1 MVTPLDAALAYAERG
16 YPVFPCSPNTKV
28 PFARTNGCKDATTD
42 EATIRRWWD
51 SAPTANVAIATG
63 SVSGLYVV
71 DVDVVSSEVMP
82 LLPTT
87 WTARTRGGGWHYIY
101 TSTEALPN
109 TNKKA
114 ANAVHGDA
122 DTRGEGGYILVFPS
136 VIDGKSYTW
145 VNDIDPEPLPKWIA
159 DKVRPKAETRMAT
172 RQMFQ
177 MVSTSWA
184 GKALDEECDKVAN
197 TGEGGRN
204 EALNRAA
211 FKLGQIV
218 AGGHLSASQAGQ
230 ALDNA
235 AAVCGLPERERR
247 ATIERSIKAGMAS
260 PRHPER
266 RERSDP
272 FNGEEITCE
281 VLPAVAPAKPPK
293 PDTDAERWALLND
306 VRSLGGLCDSFSA
319 WVIRGADH
327 PQPGLTIGALV
338 ALGSVMAGRRLVFRR
353 SLSSIYL
360 VAMANSAEGKNR
372 PQSCLSRVIDEVW
385 PGLAGPNSFSSGPAF
400 TDNVRKA
407 VNMGTGT
414 VLVLDEYG
422 MQLANMMG
430 PRASSHRQDIKQSLT
445 ELATKGTDKWSPALS
460 LVKGGG
466 KLELWAPSVTI
477 LGSTTPESLHA
488 VLTSTD
494 VADGF
499 VGRHVWCRAQ
509 DVLPL
514 WQPPDT
520 RGDDGIPIDVRSAV
534 MVLRERHEQWNMALP
549 VQNGTGIDEI
559 RLYDPCHMPETPEAG
574 QALQAHKFGCDE
586 DRRTGKRL
594 DIPRAVLGRAPE
606 FASRIAMILAV
617 LAQPEEACPTVGLEH
632 VRVAIALAD
641 ESAKVFAASLAA
653 NARPDWND
661 PEAQCEYVL
670 SAIRRSGGSMARAEL
685 SKVCRRI
692 TTRTIQDVID
702 RLAEEEAIVVFK
714 EASEGGRAKEV
725 LMLNEPTK
733 KLI

>member
-1 MVTPLDAALAYAERG
+1 MITVTPLDAALAYAERG
-16 YPVFPCSPNTKV
+16 YPVFPCSPNSKV

-42 EATIRRWWD
+42 ELTIRRWWD

-114 ANAVHGDA
+114 SNAVHADA

-136 VIDGKSYTW
+136 VIDGKQYAW
-145 VNDIDPEPLPKWIA
+145 VNDIDPEPLPEWIA
-159 DKVRPKAETRMAT
+159 DRVRPKPETRMAT

-184 GKALDEECDKVAN
+184 GKALEEECDKVAN

-204 EALNRAA
+204 EALNRAS
-211 FKLGQIV
+211 FKIGQIV

-230 ALDNA
+230 ALDHA

-281 VLPAVAPAKPPK
+281 VLPAVVPAKPPK

-407 VNMGTGT
+407 VNDGTGT

-430 PRASSHRQDIKQSLT
+430 PRAASHRQDIKQSLT

-477 LGSTTPESLHA
+477 LGSTTPESLHS

-499 VGRHVWCRAQ
+499 VGRHVWMRAQ

-574 QALQAHKFGCDE
+574 QALLDHKLKCDE
-586 DRRTGKRL
+586 ERRTGKRL
-594 DIPRAVLGRAPE
+594 DIPRPVLGRAPE
-606 FASRIAMILAV
+606 FASRMAMILAV
-617 LAQPEEACPTVGLEH
+617 LSQPEESCPTVGAEH

-641 ESAKVFAASLAA
+641 ESAKVFAASLHA
-653 NARPDWND
+653 NRKPAWDD
-661 PEAQCEYVL
+661 PQGQCELVL
-670 SAIRRSGGSMARAEL
+670 AVIQAQGQGITRQDLLTA
-685 SKVCRRI
+685 CRRL
-692 TTRTIQDVID
+692 TARTIQEVID
-702 RLAEEEAIVVFK
+702 RLAEEEKIT
-714 EASEGGRAKEV
+714 V
-725 LMLNEPTK
+725 LVEPTK
-733 KLI
+733 GRSRTMYLPCKTM

>member
-1 MVTPLDAALAYAERG
+1 
-16 YPVFPCSPNTKV
+16 V

-42 EATIRRWWD
+42 EATIRRWWEA
-51 SAPTANVAIATG
+51 APTANVAIATG

-71 DVDVVSSEVMP
+71 DVDVPSSEVMP

-101 TSTEALPN
+101 AVTEALPN

-114 ANAVHGDA
+114 ANSVHADA
-122 DTRGEGGYILVFPS
+122 DTRGEGGYILVYPS
-136 VIDGKSYTW
+136 VIDGKAYTW
-145 VNDIDPEPLPKWIA
+145 VNDVEPAPLPQWIA
-159 DKVRPKAETRMAT
+159 DKVRPKAETRLAT

-184 GKALDEECDKVAN
+184 GKALEEECQKVAS

-211 FKLGQIV
+211 FKVGQIV

-230 ALDNA
+230 ALDSA
-235 AAVCGLPERERR
+235 AAECGLPERERR
-247 ATIERSIKAGMAS
+247 STIERSIKAGMAS

-266 RERSDP
+266 REWIDP
-272 FNGEEITCE
+272 FNGQEITIDPVE
-281 VLPAVAPAKPPK
+281 VLEADTVAIGPVKPAKP
-293 PDTDAERWALLND
+293 DSDAARWRLLND
-306 VRSLGGLCDSFSA
+306 VRALGGLCDSFSA

-327 PQPGLTIGALV
+327 PQPGLTIGALL
-338 ALGSVMAGRRLVFRR
+338 ALGSVIAGRRLVYRR
-353 SLSSIYL
+353 SLSSLY
-360 VAMANSAEGKNR
+360 VVSMANSAEGKNR
-372 PQSCLSRVIDEVW
+372 PQSCLARVIDEVW
-385 PGLAGPNSFSSGPAF
+385 PALQGPNSFSSGPAF
-400 TDNVRKA
+400 VDGVRKA

-422 MQLANMMG
+422 MQLGNMMG
-430 PRASSHRQDIKQSLT
+430 PRAASHRQDIKQSLT

-466 KLELWAPSVTI
+466 KLDLWAPSVTI
-477 LGSTTPESLHA
+477 LGSTTPESLHS

-514 WQPPDT
+514 WQPPEM

-534 MVLRERHEQWNMALP
+534 LVLKERHEAWNMALP
-549 VQNGTGIDEI
+549 VQTSGGLDEI
-559 RLYDPCHMPETPEAG
+559 RLYDPCHMGETDEARE
-574 QALQAHKFGCDE
+574 ALLAHKLACDE
-586 DRRTGKRL
+586 DRRTGKRME
-594 DIPRAVLGRAPE
+594 IPRAVLGRVPE
-606 FASRIAMILAV
+606 FAARMAMVLAV
-617 LAQPEEACPTVGLEH
+617 LSQPEQDCPTVALEH

-641 ESAKVFAASLAA
+641 ESARTFAASLAA
-653 NARPDWND
+653 NQRPDWND
-661 PEAQCEYVL
+661 PEAQAGYVL
-670 SAIRRSGGSMARAEL
+670 SALRGSGGSLARADL
-685 SKVCRRI
+685 LRACRRL
-692 TTRTIQDVID
+692 TARTIGEVLA
-702 RLAEEEAIVVFK
+702 RLAEEGEIVLLK
-714 EASEGGRAKEV
+714 EAATGGREKEV
-725 LMLNEPTK
+725 ILLNT
-733 KLI
+733 